1 MQVFLVRHADAVDD
15 APNDPC
21 RRPNND
27 ATRALTP
34 HGRMQATCLG
44 DRLRWYD
51 CAPTHAW
58 TSPFARAAE
67 TAELIVSMMTEPV
80 ALEQTAALSPHGSTR
95 EVVDALG
102 ALPPPAIALVVGHEP
117 NLSTIAARLAGL
129 DDFGPIARAR
139 AVRIVDGRLRWHFD
153 WDAEA
158 PTPYR

>member
-15 APNDPC
+15 AA
-21 RRPNND
+21 ND

-34 HGRMQATCLG
+34 HGRVQATCLG

-67 TAELIVSMMTEPV
+67 TADLIMAMMTEPIAITRV
-80 ALEQTAALSPHGSTR
+80 AELSPHGSAR
-95 EVVDALG
+95 AIVDALRT
-102 ALPPPAIALVVGHEP
+102 LPPPSIVLIVGHEP
-117 NLSTIAARLAGL
+117 TLSTIAARLAGL
-129 DDFGPIARAR
+129 DDFGPIARAQ
-139 AVRIVDGRLRWHFD
+139 AVRIVDDRIRWHFE

-158 PTPYR
+158 PIPYR